1 MADRTLDIQG
11 NSRED
16 VVNNNSTGS
25 ETRGNKDQK
34 REGVNAGL
42 GQNRAEGFPSDRQD
56 HAGISEASELGFE
69 FG

>member
-16 VVNNNSTGS
+16 VVNNNYSGS
-25 ETRGNKDQK
+25 ETQGNKDQE
-34 REGVNAGL
+34 REGMNAGL
-42 GQNRAEGFPSDRQD
+42 GQNRAEGFPSHRQD
-56 HAGISEASELGFE
+56 QAGISEASELGFE